1 MDFKTVEELK
11 QRVKPALYSK
21 LKELHALGYKIVSTN
36 DIWNYLVKYKWNN
49 KKDIELND
57 LVSDILYENNYSI
70 YNYVLE
76 EIKKKKDSFDS
87 ETNIL

>member
-1 MDFKTVEELK
+1 MDFKTLDELK

-21 LKELHALGYKIVSTN
+21 LKEIHTLGYKIVSTK
-36 DIWNYLVKYKWNN
+36 DIWDYLVKYKWNN
-49 KKDIELND
+49 KKDIELNE

-76 EIKKKKDSFDS
+76 ELKKKKDSFDK
-87 ETNIL
+87 ETDVL